1 MYLWPNSVEPYT
13 DCTVL
18 SALEQIHCTFM
29 CFYCINAQCIILE
42 FPSLPNRGQ
51 DWRIF
56 NVWMWSFCMCMVI
69 GNGIHM
75 AMGPLVYSLFWRTL
89 VIVESAQNLTLENLQ
104 GSSLAHN
111 HNGHSFMC
119 LTWILRV
126 SVITVSVSLCTAVS
140 PIIVSP

>member
-1 MYLWPNSVEPYT
+1 
-13 DCTVL
+13 
-18 SALEQIHCTFM
+18 
-29 CFYCINAQCIILE
+29 
-42 FPSLPNRGQ
+42 
-51 DWRIF
+51 
-56 NVWMWSFCMCMVI
+56 MCMVI

-75 AMGPLVYSLFWRTL
+75 AMGPLVYSLFRRTL
-89 VIVESAQNLTLENLQ
+89 IIVESAQNLTLESLQ

-126 SVITVSVSLCTAVS
+126 SVITVSVSLCTAVP